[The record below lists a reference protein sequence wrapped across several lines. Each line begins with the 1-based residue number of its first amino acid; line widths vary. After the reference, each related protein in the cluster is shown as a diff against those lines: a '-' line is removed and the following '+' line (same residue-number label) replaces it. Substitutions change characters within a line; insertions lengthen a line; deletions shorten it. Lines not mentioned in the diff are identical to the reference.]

1 MHQGE
6 GAVESGEVGEGV
18 RRVASHQQRAGAA
31 GTAVQRLGR
40 GAVAEALPKQ
50 AEHVGEAFRVGAHAE
65 RSDDVHVL
73 ACEAAPAV

>member
-1 MHQGE
+1 M
-6 GAVESGEVGEGV
+6 GEGV

-40 GAVAEALPKQ
+40 GAGAEALPQQ
-50 AEHVGEAFRVGAHAE
+50 AEHLAEALRVGAQAE
-65 RSDDVHVL
+65 RSDDVNVL